1 MSSASPSPTDA
12 PGTGVTAA
20 LAGWLAGLDRVAVT
34 PRAQQAARHAM
45 LDWTGVTLAAR
56 DEPLVAALLRDA
68 LDHGEAGEVP
78 LVGRPERLTG
88 TFAALVN
95 GAASHALDF
104 DDVNSRVHGHPSV
117 AILPAIL
124 AATQGRAASGADVL
138 DALVVGTEVACA
150 VGEMLGPAHY
160 AQGFHATA
168 TVGTIGAAA
177 AVARL
182 LGLDADR
189 AAHALGLGATQ
200 AAGLK
205 ASFGTMAKPMHAG
218 RAAMSGLLAARW
230 AAAGLTGST
239 AALEAD
245 QGLGMAMSPAF
256 AAAFVPP
263 AGAFGIERNCYKF
276 YPACYYTHSAIA
288 AARALADE
296 HRLVPGDV
304 ASALIMLQPQHDKV
318 CNIAAPSDGLGIKFS
333 VRHLVAM
340 TLAGIDAGDPGV
352 FTPEMA
358 QRPDLVALRGRI
370 AFEAAALPSRTA
382 ARVRLVL
389 ADGRTLERAEDVGI
403 PATDLGLQEERL
415 LAKFLALA
423 GPVLGEPRSKAL
435 ADLILGLDGATGAG
449 ALLAAMR
456 SEAT

>member
-20 LAGWLAGLDRVAVT
+20 LAGWLAGLDREAVT
-34 PRAQQAARHAM
+34 PRALQAARHAL

-68 LDHGEAGEVP
+68 LDHGEAGTAQ
-78 LVGRPERLTG
+78 LVGRPECLTPA
-88 TFAALVN
+88 FAALVN

-124 AATQGRAASGADVL
+124 AATQGRTATGADVL
-138 DALVVGTEVACA
+138 DALVVGTEIACA

-168 TVGTIGAAA
+168 TVGTVGAAA

-189 AAHALGLGATQ
+189 AAHALGLAATQ

-230 AAAGLTGST
+230 AAAGLAGST

-245 QGLGMAMSPAF
+245 QGLGMAMSPGF
-256 AAAFVPP
+256 AAGFVPP
-263 AGAFGIERNCYKF
+263 DGGFGIERNCYKF
-276 YPACYYTHSAIA
+276 YPACYYTHSAITA
-288 AARALADE
+288 VRDLTDA
-296 HRLVPGDV
+296 HRLVPDDV
-304 ASALIMLQPQHDKV
+304 VSGAVMLQPQHDKV
-318 CNIAAPSDGLGIKFS
+318 CNIAAPRDGLGIKFS

-340 TLAGIDAGDPGV
+340 TLAGVDAGDPAA
-352 FTPEMA
+352 FTPETA
-358 QRPDLVALRGRI
+358 QRPDLVALRSRI
-370 AFEAAALPSRTA
+370 GFEAASLPSRTA
-382 ARVRLVL
+382 CRVRLVL
-389 ADGRTLERAEDVGI
+389 ADGRTIEGAEDVGI

-415 LAKFLALA
+415 RAKFLALSA
-423 GPVLGEPRSKAL
+423 PVLGEPGSEAL
-435 ADLILGLDGATGAG
+435 AGLILGLDGATWAG
-449 ALLAAMR
+449 AMLAAMR
-456 SEAT
+456 SETP